1 MQTLQEMGNYDLR
14 SVLRKKNDQAK
25 QTYYLNDGGK

>member
-14 SVLRKKNDQAK
+14 SVLEERRMTKLSKHII
-25 QTYYLNDGGK
+25 